1 VSPVITISRM
11 FGSGG
16 SEVAELVASSLGW
29 TLLDDAVID
38 AVAARLGVAPAEV
51 KAREERV
58 PSLAE
63 RLVDTLSLAS
73 PELAPATAA
82 GLPPSEAQLV
92 EVTHQVIEEVVHAGP
107 AVLVGRGAQCVL
119 AEREDVLHVFCYAPH
134 AALVAR
140 IAERLRVSRAEAER
154 KVTETNKQ
162 RERYVKRHWDRAWR
176 DPSNYHVCVDTA
188 WLGVPEAASL
198 IVRLARERLLAP
210 RRVPKRPRGV
220 DH

>member
-1 VSPVITISRM
+1 MPVITISRM

-16 SEVAELVASSLGW
+16 SEVAELVASALGW

-73 PELAPATAA
+73 PELAPVNPS
-82 GLPPSEAQLV
+82 GLPPSEAELV
-92 EVTHQVIEEVVHAGP
+92 GVTHHVIEEVVQAGP
-107 AVLVGRGAQCVL
+107 AVLVGRGAQCLL
-119 AEREDVLHVFCYAPH
+119 AEREDALHVFCYAPH
-134 AALVAR
+134 TALVR
-140 IAERLRVSRAEAER
+140 RTAERLGLTRADADR
-154 KVTETNKQ
+154 RVTETNRQ
-162 RERYVKRHWDRAWR
+162 RERYVRRHWNRAWR
-176 DPSNYHVCVDTA
+176 DPGNYHVCIDTE

-198 IVRLARERLLAP
+198 IVRLARERLLVP
-210 RRVPKRPRGV
+210 RRVSPRKPMG
-220 DH
+220 

>member
-1 VSPVITISRM
+1 MPVITISRM

-16 SEVAELVASSLGW
+16 SEVAELVASALGW

-73 PELAPATAA
+73 PELVPATAP
-82 GLPPSEAQLV
+82 GLPPTETQLV
-92 EVTHQVIEEVVHAGP
+92 DVTHHVIEEVVQAGP

-119 AEREDVLHVFCYAPH
+119 AERDDVLHVFCYAPH
-134 AALVAR
+134 AALVSRVAEQFR
-140 IAERLRVSRAEAER
+140 IPKADAERRVS
-154 KVTETNKQ
+154 ETNRQ

-176 DPSNYHVCVDTA
+176 DPGNYHVCIDTA
-188 WLGVPEAASL
+188 WLGVPEAAAL

-210 RRVPKRPRGV
+210 RRVPRRPRRGER
-220 DH
+220 

>member
-1 VSPVITISRM
+1 M

-73 PELAPATAA
+73 PELASATP
-82 GLPPSEAQLV
+82 GLTPTEAQLV
-92 EVTHQVIEEVVHAGP
+92 EVTHHVIDEVVQAGP

-119 AEREDVLHVFCYAPH
+119 AERKDALHVFCYAPH
-134 AALVAR
+134 AALVR
-140 IAERLRVSRAEAER
+140 HIIERLGVAPAEAER
-154 KVTETNKQ
+154 RVTETNRQ
-162 RERYVKRHWDRAWR
+162 RERYVRRHWDRAWR
-176 DPSNYHVCVDTA
+176 DPGNYHVCIDTE
-188 WLGVPEAASL
+188 WLGISGAASL
-198 IVRLARERLLAP
+198 IVGLARDRLLG
-210 RRVPKRPRGV
+210 RRG
-220 DH
+220 

>member
-1 VSPVITISRM
+1 MPVITISRM

-16 SEVAELVASSLGW
+16 SEIAELVASALGW

-73 PELAPATAA
+73 PEFVPAA
-82 GLPPSEAQLV
+82 GTSFSPTEAQIV
-92 EVTHQVIEEVVHAGP
+92 EVTHHVIDEVVQSGP
-107 AVLVGRGAQCVL
+107 AVLVGRGAQCML
-119 AEREDVLHVFCYAPH
+119 AERDDALHVFCYAPY
-134 AALVAR
+134 AALVR
-140 IAERLRVSRAEAER
+140 RTVEQLRLSAAEAER
-154 KVTETNKQ
+154 RVAETNRQ
-162 RERYVKRHWDRAWR
+162 RERYVRRHWNRAWR
-176 DPSNYHVCVDTA
+176 DPANYHVCVDTA
-188 WLGVPEAASL
+188 WLGVPGAASL

-210 RRVPKRPRGV
+210 RRVARRSRGPER
-220 DH
+220 

>member
-1 VSPVITISRM
+1 MPVITISRM

-16 SEVAELVASSLGW
+16 SEVAELVASALGW

-73 PELAPATAA
+73 PEFAPPTA
-82 GLPPSEAQLV
+82 GVTPTEGQLV
-92 EVTHQVIEEVVHAGP
+92 EVTQHVLDEVVQAGP

-119 AEREDVLHVFCYAPH
+119 ADRKDALHVFCHAPH
-134 AALVAR
+134 EALVR
-140 IAERLRVSRAEAER
+140 HTVERLRMTPAEAER
-154 KVTETNKQ
+154 RVTETNRQ
-162 RERYVKRHWDRAWR
+162 RERYVRRHWNRAWR
-176 DPSNYHVCVDTA
+176 DPANYHLCVDTE
-188 WLGVPEAASL
+188 WLGIPGAAAL
-198 IVRLARERLLAP
+198 IVGLARERL
-210 RRVPKRPRGV
+210 RWG
-220 DH
+220 

>member
-1 VSPVITISRM
+1 MPLITISRM

-16 SEVAELVASSLGW
+16 SEVAELVASALGW

-38 AVAARLGVAPAEV
+38 AVAARLGIAPAEV

-73 PELAPATAA
+73 PELAPAAA
-82 GLPPSEAQLV
+82 TGLPPSETELV
-92 EVTHQVIEEVVHAGP
+92 GVTHHVIEEVVQAGP

-119 AEREDVLHVFCYAPH
+119 ADREDALHVYCYAPE
-134 AALVAR
+134 AALIRRTV
-140 IAERLRVSRAEAER
+140 ERLGLSRADAQR
-154 KVTETNKQ
+154 RVAETNRQ
-162 RERYVKRHWDRAWR
+162 RERYVRRHWDRAWR
-176 DPSNYHVCVDTA
+176 DPANYHVCIDTE

-198 IVRLARERLLAP
+198 IVQLARERLLAP
-210 RRVPKRPRGV
+210 RRISPRRPPAG
-220 DH
+220 

>member
-1 VSPVITISRM
+1 MPVITISRM

-16 SEVAELVASSLGW
+16 SEVAELVASALGW

-73 PELAPATAA
+73 PELAPASASSF
-82 GLPPSEAQLV
+82 PPTEAQLV
-92 EVTHQVIEEVVHAGP
+92 EVTHHVIEEVVQAGP
-107 AVLVGRGAQCVL
+107 AVMVGRGAQCVL
-119 AEREDVLHVFCYAPH
+119 AEREDALHVFCYAPH
-134 AALVAR
+134 AALVR
-140 IAERLRVSRAEAER
+140 RTVEQLKLSRQEAER
-154 KVTETNKQ
+154 RVAETNRQ
-162 RERYVKRHWDRAWR
+162 RERYVRRHWDRAWR
-176 DPSNYHVCVDTA
+176 DPGNYHICIDTA

-210 RRVPKRPRGV
+210 RRVARRPKGSER
-220 DH
+220 

>member
-1 VSPVITISRM
+1 MPVITISRM

-16 SEVAELVASSLGW
+16 SEVAELVASALGW

-73 PELAPATAA
+73 PELAPAAA
-82 GLPPSEAQLV
+82 ASLPPTEAQLV
-92 EVTHQVIEEVVHAGP
+92 EVTHHVIEEVVQAGP
-107 AVLVGRGAQCVL
+107 AVMVGRGAQCVL
-119 AEREDVLHVFCYAPH
+119 AEREDALHVFCYAPH
-134 AALVAR
+134 AALVR
-140 IAERLRVSRAEAER
+140 RTVEQLKVSPQEAER
-154 KVTETNKQ
+154 RVTETNRQ
-162 RERYVKRHWDRAWR
+162 RERYVRRHWDRAWR
-176 DPSNYHVCVDTA
+176 DPGNYHICIDTA

-210 RRVPKRPRGV
+210 RRVRRRPRGSEQ
-220 DH
+220 